1 MERLLTFQRQL
12 SQVSGGTHLVTWLL
26 RHRLEFEQK
35 GVPVEIFAVMPG
47 AVSTDLNG
55 HIQGDFVRTTENA
68 AELILSFFF
77 DDQNH
82 NGQVI
87 NEDGSV
93 VNYNPQH

>member
-1 MERLLTFQRQL
+1 MRQWQASL
-12 SQVSGGTHLVTWLL
+12 QIMTKDFG
-26 RHRLEFEQK
+26 LEFEQQNM
-35 GVPVEIFAVMPG
+35 PIEIFAVMPG

-55 HIQGDFVRTTENA
+55 HIEGDFVRTTDNA

-93 VNYNPQH
+93 VNYNPQR